1 MCSYG
6 KSRLAIGGVCV
17 YTVCVC
23 LYAYVRLTHNY
34 YFLLCLQAWMYSVCV
49 LACVCACGA
58 PYPLV
63 TGSKGRKSVCACVC
77 VCIFMQSTVCHLFLF
92 TLFTFSR
99 EVASLSLQCAHLFD
113 GSAPEAIAAA
123 KYHTPGCT
131 VCAFPSHPKK
141 PAIMLLVSKKIIQ
154 EFHLD
159 EPSLEGPYS
168 TCRITD
174 DFFYSSVSLIP
185 QELKSWAEGR

>member
-6 KSRLAIGGVCV
+6 KSRLAIGCVCV

-63 TGSKGRKSVCACVC
+63 TGSKGRKSVCVC
-77 VCIFMQSTVCHLFLF
+77 VFSCKVLYVIYSYSHYSHSPGKWLVFHYSALTCLTVLLLRWLLLLNITH
-92 TLFTFSR
+92 S
-99 EVASLSLQCAHLFD
+99 
-113 GSAPEAIAAA
+113 
-123 KYHTPGCT
+123 GCT

>member
-6 KSRLAIGGVCV
+6 KSRLAIGCVCV

-77 VCIFMQSTVCHLFLF
+77 IFLQSTVCHLFLF